1 MRHCNGIANCI
12 YPLFAPIRNRSST
25 NNSAFSDFYEDLR
38 AELGTAVG
46 VIQDIYTPAPP
57 SSGTTPL
64 GLQDPR
70 RLLTGYMQNLL
81 CIAEDD
87 PRRENRVSLAS
98 EQDVFGMELV
108 QVEHAYSQRRLSPP
122 PRSPGWL
129 KQRPYCAKPGGL
141 LRYRHLIDSFS
152 HAIGTLRCATTPEEG
167 VLDLDCRYW
176 GSDNLYV
183 SDGSFMPSFGRSK
196 SKFDNRGQRT
206 RVAERI
212 LAKR

>member
-1 MRHCNGIANCI
+1 MPIASF
-12 YPLFAPIRNRSST
+12 PFAPIRKQVFHKQLC
-25 NNSAFSDFYEDLR
+25 FSDFYEDLR

-57 SSGTTPL
+57 IIRHHTPWGFKIL
-64 GLQDPR
+64 VG
-70 RLLTGYMQNLL
+70 LLTGYMQNLL

-87 PRRENRVSLAS
+87 PRRENRVSLS
-98 EQDVFGMELV
+98 RERDIFGMELV
-108 QVEHAYSQRRLSPP
+108 QVEHAYSDADCRRRDHL
-122 PRSPGWL
+122 L
-129 KQRPYCAKPGGL
+129 AKAEAVLRQAGGL
-141 LRYRHLIDSFS
+141 LRYRYLIDSFS

-176 GSDNLYV
+176 GSENLYV
-183 SDGSFMPSFGRSK
+183 SDGSFMPSSGGVNPSLTIAA
-196 SKFDNRGQRT
+196 NAL